1 MLRFRAVGREPR
13 GGDAGA
19 GSPGRAH
26 GVPPGARRRPLDP
39 ACSSLGLR
47 AHSTRLS
54 TLLSTGRSSAA
65 HRGVVILILHSP
77 FMIPDS
83 SASPGRW
90 LLVHGARPACCVEV
104 CWLATRAR
112 LLAQPRHHRQRCLH
126 GGCPAALA
134 ARPASPRLIWGQEDV
149 PGHESH
155 VAPAAPACNTVP
167 RPPSAQTSHRGLRW
181 CDG

>member
-90 LLVHGARPACCVEV
+90 LLVHGARPVLKCA
-104 CWLATRAR
+104 
-112 LLAQPRHHRQRCLH
+112 
-126 GGCPAALA
+126 G
-134 ARPASPRLIWGQEDV
+134 
-149 PGHESH
+149 
-155 VAPAAPACNTVP
+155 
-167 RPPSAQTSHRGLRW
+167 
-181 CDG
+181 